1 MTMTFG
7 ALGGMSFGTL
17 GVVWLGAFIGALAVG
32 GAGFAFALA
41 ASSIWLHVLDPLQT
55 TALVV
60 ASGTLLHAS
69 FIWSM
74 RRSIEPGRLLPFVIG
89 GLVGIPIG
97 VALLAHTDADLLKVV
112 LGGFLVCYGVYA
124 FLAPQLP
131 RIAHGGRAADVVVG
145 FFGGILG
152 GLGGYSGVL
161 PTIWTQLRGWPKQT
175 VRAVC
180 QPFILVAQVTTL
192 VLVGSLAFDRSGI
205 VLFAT
210 MIPALALGAWLG
222 WVIYGRL
229 DDRRFRQVLTLL
241 MMVSGLTLLF

>member
-1 MTMTFG
+1 MTMTLG
-7 ALGGMSFGTL
+7 TLGGMTVGTL
-17 GVVWLGAFIGALAVG
+17 GIVWLGAFIGALAVG

-60 ASGTLLHAS
+60 ASGTLLHGG

-74 RRSIEPGRLLPFVIG
+74 RRTIEPARLWPFVVG

-97 VALLAHTDADLLKVV
+97 VSLLARTDADLLKAL
-112 LGGFLVCYGVYA
+112 LGVFLVAYGLYA
-124 FLAPQLP
+124 FLAPRLP
-131 RIAHGGRAADVVVG
+131 PIAHGGRAADAAVG

-161 PTIWTQLRGWPKQT
+161 PTIWTQLRGWPKET
-175 VRAVC
+175 SRGVC

-192 VLVGSLAFDRSGI
+192 FLVGTLAFDRTG
-205 VLFAT
+205 VLLFAT
-210 MIPALALGAWLG
+210 MIPALLAGAWAG
-222 WVIYGRL
+222 WLIYGRL
-229 DDRRFRQVLTLL
+229 DDRRFRQVLTALL
-241 MMVSGLTLLF
+241 IASGLTLLF